1 MFSIN
6 TTQYIVLYRF
16 DWCVYNNMDSDHLMC
31 QPSYPDR
38 LNSRQKEEDWKK
50 KNPSFLLSSFTV
62 WNTIAETKSFIT
74 DHFLYFVTSFPVSI
88 YVPLASAFYVSAAF
102 CFFSELLRS
111 VVVERQFTCNDVCG
125 ELWLVRVL
133 LTRMCICCAKKTR
146 WRVCKIFNP
155 YTKGSYDIIS
165 IYTICASTSL

>member
-1 MFSIN
+1 MLSIN

-50 KNPSFLLSSFTV
+50 KSKLSAFFIYCV
-62 WNTIAETKSFIT
+62 KYHRWNKI
-74 DHFLYFVTSFPVSI
+74 LYNRPFPVLCDVISCVYI
-88 YVPLASAFYVSAAF
+88 CSACF
-102 CFFSELLRS
+102 CFLRIGCFLFLFRAFEKCS
-111 VVVERQFTCNDVCG
+111 CWETFTCNDVCG

-133 LTRMCICCAKKTR
+133 
-146 WRVCKIFNP
+146 FNT
-155 YTKGSYDIIS
+155 YVYML
-165 IYTICASTSL
+165 C

>member
-1 MFSIN
+1 MLSIN

-31 QPSYPDR
+31 QSSYPDR
-38 LNSRQKEEDWKK
+38 LHSRQKEEDWK

-62 WNTIAETKSFIT
+62 CNTIAETKSYIT

-133 LTRMCICCAKKTR
+133 
-146 WRVCKIFNP
+146 FNTNV
-155 YTKGSYDIIS
+155 YML
-165 IYTICASTSL
+165 C

>member
-50 KNPSFLLSSFTV
+50 TSFLLSSFTV
-62 WNTIAETKSFIT
+62 WNTIAETKSYVT

-111 VVVERQFTCNDVCG
+111 NDVCG

-133 LTRMCICCAKKTR
+133 
-146 WRVCKIFNP
+146 FNT
-155 YTKGSYDIIS
+155 YVYML
-165 IYTICASTSL
+165 C

>member
-1 MFSIN
+1 MLSIN

-16 DWCVYNNMDSDHLMC
+16 DWCDYNNMDSDHLMC

-50 KNPSFLLSSFTV
+50 TNPSFLLSSFTV
-62 WNTIAETKSFIT
+62 WNTIAETKSYVT

-133 LTRMCICCAKKTR
+133 
-146 WRVCKIFNP
+146 FNT
-155 YTKGSYDIIS
+155 YVYML
-165 IYTICASTSL
+165 C